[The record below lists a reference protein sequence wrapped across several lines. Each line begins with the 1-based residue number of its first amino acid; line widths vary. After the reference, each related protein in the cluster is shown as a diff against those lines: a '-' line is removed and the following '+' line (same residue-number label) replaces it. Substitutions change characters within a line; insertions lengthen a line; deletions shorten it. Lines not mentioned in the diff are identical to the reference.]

1 MLNSVNIL
9 GRLTGIPEIAYTG
22 NEVPYTRFR
31 LAVDR
36 DYKDSD
42 GNRVCDFINC
52 IAWRQTAQF
61 IHKYFTKGQ
70 LMAASGRLESANW
83 NDGEGNPRY
92 KMELRIISAYFAGS
106 NRSDAAAQT
115 PEIPEEDLPLPQDV
129 PDEFAMLTDD
139 EQLPF

>member
-22 NEVPYTRFR
+22 KEIPYTRFR
-31 LAVDR
+31 LAVER
-36 DYKDSD
+36 DYKDAE
-42 GNRVCDFINC
+42 GNRVCDYINC

-70 LMAASGRLESANW
+70 LIAISGRLESTNW
-83 NDGEGNPRY
+83 TDGEGNPRY
-92 KMELRIISAYFAGS
+92 KMELRVLSAYFAGS
-106 NRSDAAAQT
+106 NRSEAGSAAPGSQ
-115 PEIPEEDLPLPQDV
+115 EEDLPPA
-129 PDEFAMLTDD
+129 PDDYAVLDSD

>member
-9 GRLTGIPEIAYTG
+9 GRLTGIPEIAYTKKQ
-22 NEVPYTRFR
+22 VAYTRFR
-31 LAVDR
+31 VAVDR
-36 DYKDSD
+36 GYKDSD

-70 LMAASGRLESANW
+70 LIAISGRLESTNW
-83 NDGEGNPRY
+83 NDSEGNPRY
-92 KMELRIISAYFAGS
+92 KMELRIVAAYFAGS
-106 NRSDAAAQT
+106 NRSDAAAQI

-129 PDEFAMLTDD
+129 PEEFAMLTDD
-139 EQLPF
+139 EPLPF